1 MSYMDERFNANR
13 AIEDIVDW
21 IKHYFAESGSN
32 SKAVIGISGGKDSSI
47 AAALLVRAL
56 GADRVLGVL
65 MPCGY
70 QHDIRYSNEL
80 CEHLGIKSVEI
91 NIGSTMDAITE
102 AIPED
107 MFSAARNEIYYTNTP
122 ARIRMTTLYGVAG
135 LMGGRVANTCNFS
148 EDYLG
153 YSTKWGDNAGD
164 FAILANYTVTEVLE
178 IGEALGLPNHF
189 IYKTPEDG
197 MSGKSDEE
205 KLGLTY
211 GDLDKYIMD
220 GVVPK
225 VDTMARIVS
234 LYRASRHKEKHLP
247 TAPNPF
253 YRFRKNNRMSSAA
266 NLEEGEFWF

>member
-1 MSYMDERFNANR
+1 MSYMDERFNVSE
-13 AIEDIVDW
+13 AIKDIVGW
-21 IKHYFAESGSN
+21 IRHYFAEAGSN

-47 AAALLVRAL
+47 AAALLVHAL
-56 GADRVLGVL
+56 GADRVVGVL
-65 MPCGY
+65 MPCGH
-70 QHDIRYSNEL
+70 QHDIRYSKEL
-80 CEHLGIKSVEI
+80 CEHLGIQSMEI
-91 NIGSTMDAITE
+91 NIGSTMDALTE

-107 MFSAARNEIYYTNTP
+107 IFSAERNDIYYTNTP
-122 ARIRMTTLYGVAG
+122 ARLRMATLYGVAG
-135 LMGGRVANTCNFS
+135 LIGGRVANTCNFS

-164 FAILANYTVTEVLE
+164 FAILANYTVTEVIA
-178 IGEALGLPNHF
+178 IGEALDLPNHF
-189 IYKTPEDG
+189 VYKTPEDG

-211 GDLDKYIMD
+211 NDLDKYILD
-220 GVVPK
+220 GIIPK
-225 VDTMARIVS
+225 VTTMSRIVS

-253 YRFRKNNRMSSAA
+253 YRFRKNNRLSSAA